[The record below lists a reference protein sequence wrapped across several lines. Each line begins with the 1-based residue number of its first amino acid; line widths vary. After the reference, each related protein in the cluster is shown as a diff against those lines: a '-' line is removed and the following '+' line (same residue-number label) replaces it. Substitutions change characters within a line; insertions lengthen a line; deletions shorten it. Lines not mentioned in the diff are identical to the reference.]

1 MTHGG
6 DVGANSSFEVSA
18 LAAKVQGCRDAVAPF
33 GRKAFDGTYCTFVCS
48 VSENPPEVILQGEYD
63 LVVIGGGP
71 GGYVAA
77 IKAAQLGLKTACVE
91 KRGALGGTCLNVGC
105 IPSKALLNMSHKY
118 KEASSDF
125 SRFGIRVSDVSVDI
139 SSMQNYKDK
148 IVLGLTQGIEGL
160 FKRNKVAYLK
170 GTGRLAG
177 PHAVQVHPIDAGD
190 PQILTAKN
198 VILATGSEPAPLVG
212 GALEVDE
219 ETIVSS
225 TGALALP
232 RVPKHL
238 VVVGGGVI
246 GLELGSVWRNLGA
259 EVTVVEFCDKIIPA
273 LDAEIGRAFQKLLE
287 RQGIKFMFG
296 TKVVGS
302 QKTDGGVTLSLEN
315 VKSGD
320 ASEVQCDVVLVA
332 VGRRPYTKNLGLE
345 ELGINLDNRGRVVV
359 NEQMQVPNYPN
370 IMAIGDLI
378 QGPMLAHKAEE
389 EGIACVERLA
399 GKGDG
404 TVRHDTIPSVIYT
417 HPELAGVGKTEEQ
430 LKAEGVV
437 YKRGAFPFAANS
449 RARATGDSDGLVK
462 VLTCKETDK
471 ILGVWILGPNA
482 GELIAEAVL
491 AMEYG
496 ASSEDLGRVCHAHP
510 TQSEALKE
518 ACMACFDKPIHIA

>member
-1 MTHGG
+1 MHIHL
-6 DVGANSSFEVSA
+6 
-18 LAAKVQGCRDAVAPF
+18 LAARRLSQRPLPAAFGLVQRRLF
-33 GRKAFDGTYCTFVCS
+33 S
-48 VSENPPEVILQGEYD
+48 SSSEYD
-63 LVVIGGGP
+63 LVVVGGGP

-77 IKAAQLGLKTACVE
+77 IKAAQLGLRTACVE

-125 SRFGIRVSDVSVDI
+125 RKFGIRVDGVSVDI
-139 SSMQNYKDK
+139 PAMQSYKDK
-148 IVLGLTQGIEGL
+148 IVGGLTQGIEGL
-160 FKRNKVAYLK
+160 FKRNKVEYIK
-170 GTGRLAG
+170 GAGRLAD
-177 PHAVQVHPIDAGD
+177 PHTVEVQPIGGGSTEK
-190 PQILTAKN
+190 LKTKN
-198 VILATGSEPAPLVG
+198 IILATGSEAAPLVG

-219 ETIVSS
+219 QQIVSS
-225 TGALALP
+225 TGALALSSVP
-232 RVPKHL
+232 RHL
-238 VVVGGGVI
+238 AVVGGGVI

-273 LDAEIGRAFQKLLE
+273 LDVEIGRAFQKLLE
-287 RQGIKFMFG
+287 KQGIKFMFS

-302 QKTDGGVTLSLEN
+302 QKSGEHGEVTLELEN
-315 VKSGD
+315 VKSGA
-320 ASEVQCDVVLVA
+320 ASKLNCDVVLVA
-332 VGRRPYTKNLGLE
+332 VGRRPYTRDLGLE
-345 ELGINLDNRGRVVV
+345 EMGIDLDKRGRIVV
-359 NEQMQVPNYPN
+359 NDKMQVLKYAH

-378 QGPMLAHKAEE
+378 EGPMLAHKAEE

-430 LKAEGVV
+430 LKAEGVS

-496 ASSEDLGRVCHAHP
+496 AASEDLGRVCHAHP
-510 TQSEALKE
+510 TLSEALKE
-518 ACMACFDKPIHIA
+518 ACMGCFDKPIHIA

>member
-1 MTHGG
+1 MQIYR
-6 DVGANSSFEVSA
+6 
-18 LAAKVQGCRDAVAPF
+18 LAARPLAQQPRG
-33 GRKAFDGTYCTFVCS
+33 AFWLPQRRLFSSTS
-48 VSENPPEVILQGEYD
+48 EYD

-125 SRFGIRVSDVSVDI
+125 KKFGIRVDGVSVDI
-139 SSMQNYKDK
+139 PTMQSFKDK
-148 IVLGLTQGIEGL
+148 IVAGLTQGIEGL
-160 FKRNKVAYLK
+160 FKRNKVEYIK
-170 GTGRLAG
+170 GAGRLAD
-177 PHAVQVHPIDAGD
+177 PHTVQVHPIGGGNAEM
-190 PQILTAKN
+190 LKTKN
-198 VILATGSEPAPLVG
+198 IILATGSEPSPLVG

-219 ETIVSS
+219 KQIVSS
-225 TGALALP
+225 TGALSLS
-232 RVPKHL
+232 RVPRHL
-238 VVVGGGVI
+238 AVVGGGVI
-246 GLELGSVWRNLGA
+246 GLELGSVWRNMGA

-273 LDAEIGRAFQKLLE
+273 LDVEIGRAFQKLLE
-287 RQGIKFMFG
+287 RQGIKFMFS

-302 QKTDGGVTLSLEN
+302 QKSNENDEVTLELEN
-315 VKSGD
+315 AKSGD
-320 ASEVQCDVVLVA
+320 TLKLHCDVVLVA
-332 VGRRPYTKNLGLE
+332 VGRRPYTRDLGLE
-345 ELGINLDNRGRVVV
+345 ELGIELDKARIFANLRSLVSRSRCIRGSITTPIMQCSGAVVDSPRGRIMV
-359 NEQMQVPNYPN
+359 NGQMQVPKYPH

-378 QGPMLAHKAEE
+378 
-389 EGIACVERLA
+389 EG
-399 GKGDG
+399 
-404 TVRHDTIPSVIYT
+404 
-417 HPELAGVGKTEEQ
+417 
-430 LKAEGVV
+430 LKAEGVA

-449 RARATGDSDGLVK
+449 RARLVK

-496 ASSEDLGRVCHAHP
+496 AASEDLGRVCHAHP
-510 TQSEALKE
+510 TLSEALKE